1 MTYRFI
7 LIDQPAA
14 GVGRVQ
20 LNRPKA
26 LNALNSPL
34 LVEVMDAMSAFN
46 SDDTIGA
53 TILTGNDKAFAAGA
67 DIKEMEGKSA
77 IDMLMTRSLTDR
89 FELERLTKPIIAA
102 VSGYALGGGCEIA
115 MSCDMIVASETA
127 VFGQPEI
134 NLGILPGAGG
144 TQRLTNA
151 VGKALAMEIM
161 LTDRRLSAEEAL
173 QYGLVNRVAPL
184 DEYMDVA
191 ISIAQKVAGK
201 SQVAV
206 RLTKEAINKAYETS
220 LEEGLAYERRNF
232 LIAFGSEDKV
242 RGHARLHR
250 KAEGGMAK
258 PLSLTILYTANIS
271 GDLALLPRL
280 YTRSCSA

>member
-1 MTYRFI
+1 MTYNFI
-7 LIDQPAA
+7 LVDQPAA
-14 GVGRVQ
+14 AVGRVQ

-26 LNALNSPL
+26 LNALSSPL
-34 LVEVMDAMSAFN
+34 LDEVMDAMSAFN
-46 SDDTIGA
+46 SDDGIGA
-53 TILTGNDKAFAAGA
+53 MILTGNDKAFAAGA
-67 DIKEMEGKSA
+67 DIKEMEGKTA
-77 IDMLMTRSLTDR
+77 IDMLMTRSLSDR
-89 FELERLTKPIIAA
+89 FELEKLTKPIIAA

-144 TQRLTNA
+144 TQRLTHA

-161 LTDRRLSAEEAL
+161 LTDRRLNAEEAL
-173 QYGLVNRVAPL
+173 RYGLVNRVAPL

-206 RLTKEAINKAYETS
+206 RLTREAINKAYETS

-232 LIAFGSEDKV
+232 LIAFGSEDKSEGM
-242 RGHARLHR
+242 RAFIEKR
-250 KAEGGMAK
+250 KAEWR
-258 PLSLTILYTANIS
+258 N
-271 GDLALLPRL
+271 R
-280 YTRSCSA
+280 